1 MDPVLNVPELLIYY
15 PSTLL
20 YGRKCLLMEVILHL
34 SIIVEKAAPS
44 TSQPV
49 VCVNLEIISC
59 HICR

>member
-34 SIIVEKAAPS
+34 SNSGES
-44 TSQPV
+44 YT
-49 VCVNLEIISC
+49 N
-59 HICR
+59 